1 MAYSKWASPSCPVP
15 ASNSSFHL
23 SSISKRGPAQ
33 DPRHAIMMPFRLD
46 LMSGSGFAD
55 LLFEEALCRLDHMA
69 LDIVSAPAAA
79 HSLGYGALCYCL
91 NIAIVPETFETLPNV
106 STLVCYNEEFLVVL
120 RRS

>member
-1 MAYSKWASPSCPVP
+1 
-15 ASNSSFHL
+15 
-23 SSISKRGPAQ
+23 
-33 DPRHAIMMPFRLD
+33 MMPFRLD

-55 LLFEEALCRLDHMA
+55 LLFEEALCRPDHMA

-79 HSLGYGALCYCL
+79 HSLGYGALCL

-106 STLVCYNEEFLVVL
+106 STLVCYNEEFLVVVL